1 MRTKYTKWTNVSWN
15 GTKKYEGG
23 TIGSNEE
30 EIEAQ
35 SPTTQDDLIANVQR

>member
-1 MRTKYTKWTNVSWN
+1 MNKCILKWN
-15 GTKKYEGG
+15 KKNEGG

-35 SPTTQDDLIANVQR
+35 SPTTQDDLVANVQR